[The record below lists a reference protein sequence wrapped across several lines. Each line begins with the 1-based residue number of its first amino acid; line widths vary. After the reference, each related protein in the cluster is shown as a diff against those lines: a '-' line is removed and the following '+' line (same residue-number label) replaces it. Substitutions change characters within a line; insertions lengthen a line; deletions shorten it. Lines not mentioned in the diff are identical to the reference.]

1 MAKYPSIVLH
11 GLLPYD
17 ELKVIR
23 GRNVFLG
30 CFVYRQGQE
39 EVLEDWIS
47 AIGREASNEKYVLI
61 NLDEQPYSIRESML
75 SLGPLD
81 ARSEGW
87 TETVAQKPTPYF
99 WAYAPLSG
107 GDFIYCLEDVE
118 ERLGSVRRTA
128 VVHAELLRDAGFDA

>member
-87 TETVAQKPTPYF
+87 TETVAQKPRSSLENLEVRQLRLPIYWSWNLPTTSGLC
-99 WAYAPLSG
+99 LS
-107 GDFIYCLEDVE
+107 
-118 ERLGSVRRTA
+118 R
-128 VVHAELLRDAGFDA
+128 